1 MLLEQLLDSKD
12 DFLSLVNNNW
22 RAFLT
27 GWQIIMQRSCR
38 HHKTRVS
45 YGSIPIPRL
54 VPRALNVTVL
64 SRMIGGSMW
73 QKSLAA
79 PLALL
84 EASVTLLPFCFLGV
98 CGLFPVHLTSLN
110 LSFLLS
116 FYFPNA
122 MRETT
127 LPGDGDARKEFTAR
141 IWFTWF
147 TWPKHSRDL
156 NQNLVSLRHSHL
168 DKRLLTSSPP
178 KSMGL
183 LQINCFCSSTTIQS
197 WFQECHWWRMWQ
209 CMLFNWTVK
218 SHNFF
223 IVDAT
228 ICPQS

>member
-12 DFLSLVNNNW
+12 DFLILVNNNW
-22 RAFLT
+22 CAFLT
-27 GWQIIMQRSCR
+27 GWQIIIQRSCR

-98 CGLFPVHLTSLN
+98 CGLFPVHLTSPN

-122 MRETT
+122 VRETT

-141 IWFTWF
+141 IWFTWS
-147 TWPKHSRDL
+147 KHSRDL

-168 DKRLLTSSPP
+168 DTASLCFSALTKVESGKPEGDSVMKTTLRCSTLSSF
-178 KSMGL
+178 L
-183 LQINCFCSSTTIQS
+183 
-197 WFQECHWWRMWQ
+197 
-209 CMLFNWTVK
+209 
-218 SHNFF
+218 
-223 IVDAT
+223 
-228 ICPQS
+228 